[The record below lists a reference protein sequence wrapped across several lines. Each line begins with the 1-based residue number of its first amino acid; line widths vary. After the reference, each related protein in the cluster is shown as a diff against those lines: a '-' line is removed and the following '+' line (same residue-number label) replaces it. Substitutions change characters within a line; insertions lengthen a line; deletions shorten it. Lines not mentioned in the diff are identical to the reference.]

1 MRLSTCAYLRRGPLP
16 LPPPPEGAGEGE
28 LRTGGAENPGWLV
41 RGAGE
46 LFTGGRLLSITG
58 GVTGRG
64 CVEGAGRDVGAGV
77 GRVVGVGREV
87 GLPPGWVCT
96 GVLLLRGALG
106 EVVGAGRPV
115 PPWVCRC
122 GAFTVVPFGPR

>member
-1 MRLSTCAYLRRGPLP
+1 M
-16 LPPPPEGAGEGE
+16 
-28 LRTGGAENPGWLV
+28 GWLL
-41 RGAGE
+41 RGAGA

-64 CVEGAGRDVGAGV
+64 WVEGAGRDVGA
-77 GRVVGVGREV
+77 GVGREV

-115 PPWVCRC
+115 LPGLPGVCLC

>member
-1 MRLSTCAYLRRGPLP
+1 MRLSLRAYLRRGPLLLP
-16 LPPPPEGAGEGE
+16 PPPPPEGAGEGE
-28 LRTGGAENPGWLV
+28 LRTGGAENVGWLL
-41 RGAGE
+41 RGAGA

-64 CVEGAGRDVGAGV
+64 WVEGAGRDVGA
-77 GRVVGVGREV
+77 GVGREV

-115 PPWVCRC
+115 LP
-122 GAFTVVPFGPR
+122 

>member
-1 MRLSTCAYLRRGPLP
+1 M
-16 LPPPPEGAGEGE
+16 
-28 LRTGGAENPGWLV
+28 GWLL
-41 RGAGE
+41 RGAGA

-115 PPWVCRC
+115 LPVLPGGCLC
-122 GAFTVVPFGPR
+122 GAFTVPPLGPRYTGKVLLGVLMRKRLVV